1 MSVPL
6 KVPFIK
12 AIHKQPYAGIS
23 PSRPELSQAGK
34 TVLVLGGSI
43 SIGLAIAKA
52 FVQAS
57 ASHVIVTGRRQ
68 AVLDNAVAELKAEAK
83 GLGTTIT
90 GIASDMADLAASE
103 KLWNHLKHAGV
114 VVDVLV
120 LNGVTAGPAKPLL
133 EVGLDPVWKV
143 FETNVRALLDHAER
157 FHKQEGSSSR
167 PKVGFLTVPFRSYQP
182 GRRTTVNHT
191 YTQYLINLST
201 VAIHLFEVEAKAIPT
216 YALTKNSGT
225 LLLQLIANDTDPSDL
240 QIVSFNPGSILSE
253 SARNVGFD
261 ESSFDWDDG
270 NDPCFCFRVLGFRVR
285 LLTLSTREPRRPVR
299 CLVCE

>member
-103 KLWNHLKHAGV
+103 KLWNDMKHAGI

-133 EVGLDPVWKV
+133 EIGLDPVWKV
-143 FETNVRALLDHAER
+143 FETNVRALLDHTER
-157 FHKQEGSSSR
+157 FHKQEASSSR
-167 PKVGFLTVPFRSYQP
+167 PKAGFLTVPFRSYLTWIVARRLTLPTRTVPGQP
-182 GRRTTVNHT
+182 LHGRRSSVRGRGQGDPDLCSDQEFGHAA
-191 YTQYLINLST
+191 
-201 VAIHLFEVEAKAIPT
+201 VAADCQRH
-216 YALTKNSGT
+216 
-225 LLLQLIANDTDPSDL
+225 
-240 QIVSFNPGSILSE
+240 
-253 SARNVGFD
+253 
-261 ESSFDWDDG
+261 
-270 NDPCFCFRVLGFRVR
+270 
-285 LLTLSTREPRRPVR
+285 RPQ
-299 CLVCE
+299 

>member
-6 KVPFIK
+6 NVPFIK

-68 AVLDNAVAELKAEAK
+68 AVLENAVAELKAEAK
-83 GLGTTIT
+83 GSGTTIT
-90 GIASDMADLAASE
+90 GIASDMADLADSE
-103 KLWNHLKHAGV
+103 KLWNDLKHSGS

-120 LNGVTAGPAKPLL
+120 LNGVAAGPAKPLL
-133 EVGLDPVWKV
+133 EVGLDSVWKV
-143 FETNVRALLDHAER
+143 FETNYLVNI
-157 FHKQEGSSSR
+157 SS
-167 PKVGFLTVPFRSYQP
+167 
-182 GRRTTVNHT
+182 
-191 YTQYLINLST
+191 

-225 LLLQLIANDTDPSDL
+225 LLVQLIANDTDPSDL

-270 NDPCFCFRVLGFRVR
+270 NALYLSLSLSLCLLWLRVR
-285 LLTLSTREPRRPVR
+285 LLTSSTREPPRPVR
-299 CLVCE
+299 CLVCD

>member
-1 MSVPL
+1 MSVAL
-6 KVPFIK
+6 NVPFIK

-68 AVLDNAVAELKAEAK
+68 AVLENAVAELKAEAK
-83 GLGTTIT
+83 SSSTTIT
-90 GIASDMADLAASE
+90 GIASDMADLADSE
-103 KLWNHLKHAGV
+103 KLWNDLKRSGI

-120 LNGVTAGPAKPLL
+120 LNGVAAGPAKPLL

-143 FETNVRALLDHAER
+143 FETNVRALLDHTER
-157 FHKQEGSSSR
+157 FHKQEGSSNR
-167 PKVGFLTVPFRSYQP
+167 PKYL
-182 GRRTTVNHT
+182 VNV
-191 YTQYLINLST
+191 ST

-225 LLLQLIANDTDPSDL
+225 LLVQLIANDTDPSDL

-261 ESSFDWDDG
+261 ESSFDWDDENLPG
-270 NDPCFCFRVLGFRVR
+270 QFAVWCASDEARFLHGRFVCSWWDVDEMKAADFRRRLESQYHFLRVG
-285 LLTLSTREPRRPVR
+285 
-299 CLVCE
+299 LVGV